1 MQQEAVKSMHSCA
14 EPRLT
19 WEGAIGVRIA
29 AGVFVGTSRVGWAG
43 PLAPSAQGNALL
55 LAGVRDWLAPGDEAG
70 ALCCAALPVADAAA
84 GAAVGDP
91 SCT

>member
-1 MQQEAVKSMHSCA
+1 MESCA

-19 WEGAIGVRIA
+19 WEGPMGARMA

-55 LAGVRDWLAPGDEAG
+55 LAGAKD
-70 ALCCAALPVADAAA
+70 
-84 GAAVGDP
+84 
-91 SCT
+91 